1 MSAANIVLADAETIP
16 LNHTFVP
23 IGPDANRVFW
33 FEDQSQMT
41 ANGFWRISCSLKRPP
56 AATAGTSSN
65 GRTYR
70 AVIQLSEPILETLG
84 TATYG
89 GIPPAPTVSYIPR
102 VTVEFV
108 IPERAVLQNRK
119 NLRKMIATLLTETQ
133 MTALVETL
141 AMPF

>member
-1 MSAANIVLADAETIP
+1 MAAVNIVLADASAVP
-16 LNHTFVP
+16 VSHTFIP

-33 FEDQSQMT
+33 FEDHSQDSP
-41 ANGFWRISCSLKRPP
+41 NGYWRISCSLKRPP
-56 AATAGTSSN
+56 PAMAGTPSN

-70 AVIQLSEPILETLG
+70 AVIQLSEPVLEALG
-84 TATYG
+84 TETSS
-89 GIPPAPTVSYIPR
+89 GIPASPTVAYIPR

-108 IPERAVLQNRK
+108 LPERAASIDRK
-119 NLRKMIATLLTETQ
+119 HLRKMVANLLSEAQ